1 MPSDVYRDLRTVKL
15 IGRERHR
22 EGTAVAKKIEHTGA
36 QPVAS
41 AGATGGLSSWVT

>member
-1 MPSDVYRDLRTVKL
+1 MPTPSDVYRDLRTVKL
-15 IGRERHR
+15 IGSKRHR

-41 AGATGGLSSWVT
+41 AAGGLSSWVT

>member
-1 MPSDVYRDLRTVKL
+1 MTLTGSK
-15 IGRERHR
+15 RHR

-41 AGATGGLSSWVT
+41 AEATSGGLSIWVT